1 MTAQKYVKNI
11 VKKIKSSRS
20 KRLEIKNQLQ
30 SDIAAAMEQGE
41 TLDVVVN
48 RMGTP
53 SEVAAEFNA
62 NFSEAEQKSFK
73 RLATVKVICLTVAV
87 VLCLLGIFIW
97 WSIPK
102 SYEFGTSGKYDAGVV
117 EEKAKQVILLFN
129 AADYEALREM
139 CDETM
144 KRYTT
149 EDNLEPVKDLISED
163 WGAFESFG
171 SVYMIE
177 MQQMNLKGVVVQVS
191 ALYENVGVNYVISFD
206 EDMRLIGMVMR

>member
-1 MTAQKYVKNI
+1 MTAQKYVKGI
-11 VKKIKSSRS
+11 AKKIRCGRK

-41 TLDVVVN
+41 TLEAVME

-62 NFSEAEQKSFK
+62 NFSEAEQKSYK

-87 VLCLLGIFIW
+87 VLCLLGALIW

-102 SYEFGTSGKYDAGVV
+102 SYEFGTSGKYDAAVV
-117 EEKAKQVILLFN
+117 EAKAKQVIQLFDE
-129 AADYEALREM
+129 ADYEALREM

-149 EDNLEPVKDLISED
+149 KENMEPARDMIYKD
-163 WGAFESFG
+163 WGDFESFG
-171 SVYMIE
+171 SVYMME

-191 ALYENVGVNYVISFD
+191 ALYENVGVNYMISFD
-206 EDMRLIGMVMR
+206 EDMRLIGILMR